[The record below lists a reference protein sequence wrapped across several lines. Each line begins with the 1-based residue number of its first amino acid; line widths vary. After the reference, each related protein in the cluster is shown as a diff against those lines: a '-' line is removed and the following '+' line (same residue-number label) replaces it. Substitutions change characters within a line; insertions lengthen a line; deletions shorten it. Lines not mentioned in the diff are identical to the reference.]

1 MKKQENRLRKI
12 SILLLI
18 TLLTLSSCGQ
28 KNDGDENTAAA
39 SYENSTIETD
49 QLLYGVSK
57 KLSPD
62 PENVKLEVPDYLC
75 EENVEYTVTALNQ
88 YVTRNGES
96 KAYRY
101 EISSEQLKGELNGF
115 MEIHIPYDETFFDNG
130 EDPSKCLCVHYVDE
144 NGKLQLELFDV
155 DTANKEVIIYAS
167 HLSPREIYHYKT
179 QQLAEKYDINFGNLI
194 VGNVGLDESKD
205 VFIGFTNDIEIDP
218 ESWQGE
224 HFEWTPEDTGN
235 TYMLAAK
242 LAASPYFSV
251 LFKVIPKNDN
261 NLIYDT
267 ATWISNAAGI
277 LSLGGPY
284 VQSYINRGLS
294 RLSILGM
301 YTSMCKLSYEFESR
315 DPVTGKK
322 TREEV
327 LNLYKTFLNTTLDM
341 MAYNYSDW
349 IAESVAMYMSG
360 VFVFGLLID
369 AMFEEAVYQKMWEM
383 GEIYEYFGDYYSE
396 GQYKPRSNMEWYNL
410 FMDII
415 ERYIKAGKQDYIEDA
430 IDREIYLYAIKFW
443 SLSQEEADAVA
454 DAAGYKRR
462 LWPTEAE
469 QKKLTETYIENLK
482 YRLHPIVN
490 ACMKTME
497 KKTELGVLL
506 KMQDTYNNFNYK
518 TPLRVYDA
526 NKQKMYGGYWFRFK
540 NLQEDADLKI
550 WEGQLDKNGQ
560 FTATF
565 SITDWIV
572 AGQPTEA
579 ALYKTEKDMKEE
591 KNVVTTAKIE
601 FGQKA
606 KDESTVAFLEADD
619 LVWAFDELVYLTH
632 EDNFEY
638 CKEYYENLQPCDT
651 PGCVVVACTDT
662 EYDFEC
668 NNDSCTL
675 TTTSHPSSS
684 SEPEAYKDIIKLPP
698 AVLNGPK
705 ELDEWALKGSKDAF
719 IMYSVYTSEMK
730 EWGKGTGVTYSDG
743 KNYGSFEKNWP
754 EIAKDKAVFILIQ
767 GRLAVIYRAMNRKEA
782 QSLTRKHVEMKPEEY
797 FNKGEWK

>member
-1 MKKQENRLRKI
+1 MKTNKKI
-12 SILLLI
+12 FVLLLI
-18 TLLTLSSCGQ
+18 SLLLLCSCGQ
-28 KNDGDENTAAA
+28 KGNNEENSAAA
-39 SYENSTIETD
+39 VYENNTTETD
-49 QLLYGVSK
+49 QLMYGVSNEM
-57 KLSPD
+57 SPD
-62 PENVKLEVPDYLC
+62 PDKVKLEVPDYLC
-75 EENVEYTVTALNQ
+75 EEEVQYTVTPLNQ
-88 YVTRNGES
+88 YVTKDGES

-101 EISSEQLKGELNGF
+101 EISSEQIKEELNGF
-115 MEIHIPYDETFFDNG
+115 MEIHIPYDETFFEAG
-130 EDPSKCLCVHYVDE
+130 EDPSRCVCVHYVDE

-155 DTANKEVIIYAS
+155 DTENKEVIIYAS

-179 QQLAEKYDINFGNLI
+179 QKLAEKYDINFGNII
-194 VGNVGLDESKD
+194 VGNVKLDESED
-205 VFIGFTNDIEIDP
+205 VFIGFTNDIESDP
-218 ESWQGE
+218 GSWQGE

-242 LAASPYFSV
+242 LAAAPYFPI

-267 ATWISNAAGI
+267 ATWISNAANI

-294 RLSILGM
+294 RLSVLGM
-301 YTSMCKLSYEFESR
+301 YTSMCKLSYEYESR

-369 AMFEEAVYQKMWEM
+369 AMFEEAMYQKLWDI
-383 GEIYEYFGDYYSE
+383 GNIYEYFGDTYTA
-396 GQYKPRSNMEWYNL
+396 GKYKARTNMEWYNL

-430 IDREIYLYAIKFW
+430 LDREIYLYATKFW
-443 SLSQEEADAVA
+443 ELDADTVA
-454 DAAGYKRR
+454 EVTTASGYKRMP
-462 LWPTEAE
+462 WPTKAE
-469 QKKLTETYIENLK
+469 QEKLTDAYIENLK

-526 NKQKMYGGYWFRFK
+526 NKQKTYGGYWFRFK
-540 NLQEDADLKI
+540 NLQEDADPKI
-550 WEGQLDKNGQ
+550 WKGQLDKNGQ
-560 FTATF
+560 FTAKF
-565 SITDWIV
+565 SITEWIV
-572 AGQPTEA
+572 AGQPMEV
-579 ALYKTEKDMKEE
+579 ALYKSEKDMNDE
-591 KNVVTTAKIE
+591 KNAVTTSKIE
-601 FGQKA
+601 FGKSA
-606 KDESTVAFLEADD
+606 KEESTVAFLEADD

-698 AVLNGPK
+698 AVFSDPK

-719 IMYSVYTSEMK
+719 IMYSVYTSEIK
-730 EWGKGTGVTYSDG
+730 EWEKGTGVTYSDG

-754 EIAKDKAVFILIQ
+754 EIAKDKAVFILVQ
-767 GRLAVIYRAMNRKEA
+767 GRLAVVYHALNRKDA
-782 QSLTRKHVEMKPEEY
+782 QSLTRKHIDMNVQEY
-797 FNKGEWK
+797 FEKGNWR